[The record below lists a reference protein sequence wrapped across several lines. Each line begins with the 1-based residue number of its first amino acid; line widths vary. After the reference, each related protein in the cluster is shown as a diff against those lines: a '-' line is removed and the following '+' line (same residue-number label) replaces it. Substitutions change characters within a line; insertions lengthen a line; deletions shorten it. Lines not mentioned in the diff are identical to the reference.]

1 MRAVCYHHATPV
13 QETAIPSSFADNVRR
28 VVPRIPVG
36 NVLDYKTVAGLAG
49 SPKAYLAVGQAMG
62 PPGETFGWHR
72 VVNKK
77 GKLTSPEPD
86 MQYELLIQDGVRF
99 KRDSVVDM
107 AACLWDCDGVKSSM

>member
-1 MRAVCYHHATPV
+1 M
-13 QETAIPSSFADNVRR
+13 PSSFRDKVRR

-36 NVLDYKTVAGLAG
+36 KVLDYSTVAYWAG
-49 SPKAYLAVGQAMG
+49 KPGAFRNVGQAMG
-62 PPGETFGWHR
+62 PPGETSGWHR

-99 KRDSVVDM
+99 KRDSAVDM